1 MALSVRMDPLLEKEL
16 ESTSRRRGITKS
28 QFIIEAVE
36 LALGRKDA
44 YQLLLKVRGN
54 VAADSPNARNVQG
67 AQDAQDAEQHA
78 TPQPVSTRDRV
89 QEKLRSR
96 HAEDTA
102 DWLAARAEPKKPDV
116 PAAAAAAAAAL
127 APRRTRRK

>member
-1 MALSVRMDPLLEKEL
+1 VRMDPLLEKEL

-44 YQLLLKVRGN
+44 YQRLLKVRGT
-54 VAADSPNARNVQG
+54 VTADSQDNQNAQAAPAPEKR
-67 AQDAQDAEQHA
+67 AM
-78 TPQPVSTRDRV
+78 PQPASTRDRV
-89 QEKLRSR
+89 REKLRSR

-102 DWLAARAEPKKPDV
+102 DWLAARAEPKKPYV
-116 PAAAAAAAAAL
+116 LAPAS

>member
-44 YQLLLKVRGN
+44 YQLLLKVRGS
-54 VAADSPNARNVQG
+54 VAPNAQE
-67 AQDAQDAEQHA
+67 ALEPQDVIKRPI
-78 TPQPVSTRDRV
+78 PQSANTRDRV

-102 DWLAARAEPKKPDV
+102 DWLAARAAPKKPDV
-116 PAAAAAAAAAL
+116 SASASAPASAPVPV
-127 APRRTRRK
+127 PRRTRRG